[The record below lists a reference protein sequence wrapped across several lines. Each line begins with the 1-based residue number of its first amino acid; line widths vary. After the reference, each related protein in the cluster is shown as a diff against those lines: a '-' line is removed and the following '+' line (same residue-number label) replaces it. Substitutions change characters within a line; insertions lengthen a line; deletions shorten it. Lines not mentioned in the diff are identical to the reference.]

1 MRLLSGF
8 FLYLVITQI
17 GYAADTPMY
26 LNNIPQKY
34 SQGGKIEYF
43 GAPGAPTGVVGKSVK
58 ACANSV
64 SSDGNCTQY
73 NAWGAGYYVPGGLV
87 RATSGPITN
96 INSSSD
102 CYFRPMWSLQAGN
115 RPESYMTSSSL
126 SQMSHTVSNN
136 YWTRDVSVM
145 VGDYVRI
152 NKPCSDLDK
161 GTIVDLPISGANLY
175 LNVVDIRSGNPSWIY
190 PSGAT
195 TTNNATASVGKNG
208 SVSFVY
214 GVIVCS
220 TTSVSASLC
229 TTIYRPYAIDIN
241 SPGTDVPIPPVE
253 CNLMGL
259 TSINLGVIGKDG
271 QGEKGTIYPSI
282 QCNSDA
288 SMTFTIID
296 GTLDLN
302 GVVVGLSFVDN
313 NDTKLTISVDN
324 TVRSIP
330 ISAEI
335 KSIAQGIEPGERY
348 GSTILL
354 TNMN

>member
-26 LNNIPQKY
+26 LNQIPQTY
-34 SQGGKIEYF
+34 TLVGGKIEYF
-43 GAPGAPTGVVGKSVK
+43 GAPGVPTGIVGKSVK
-58 ACANSV
+58 VCTVV
-64 SSDGNCTQY
+64 SQNCPQY
-73 NAWGAGYYVPGGLV
+73 NAWGAEYYVPGGLV
-87 RATSGPITN
+87 RAVISYPITN
-96 INSSSD
+96 IDSSSN
-102 CYFRPMWSLQAGN
+102 CYFRPMWSLKAGS
-115 RPESYMTSSSL
+115 RPESFMTSSSVA
-126 SQMSHTVSNN
+126 QMSQTVSNN
-136 YWTRDVSVM
+136 YWDKSASVM

-152 NKPCSDLDK
+152 NKPCSDLDR
-161 GTIVDLPISGANLY
+161 GTVVDLPISGANLY
-175 LNVVDIRSGNPSWIY
+175 LNVTDTASGNPTWIY
-190 PSGAT
+190 PAGAT
-195 TTNNATASVGKNG
+195 TTDARAVNVGING
-208 SVSFVY
+208 SISFVY

-229 TTIYRPYAIDIN
+229 TTIYRPFEIDIN

-259 TSINLGVIGKDG
+259 TSIDLGVIGKDG

-313 NDTKLTISVDN
+313 NDTKLTISVVN
-324 TVRSIP
+324 TVSIP

-335 KSIAQGIEPGERY
+335 KSIAQGIELGERY

-354 TNMN
+354 TNIN